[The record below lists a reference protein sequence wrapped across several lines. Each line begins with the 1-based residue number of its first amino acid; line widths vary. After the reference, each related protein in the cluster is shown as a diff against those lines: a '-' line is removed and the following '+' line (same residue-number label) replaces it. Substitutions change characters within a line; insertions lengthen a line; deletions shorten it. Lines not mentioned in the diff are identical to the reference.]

1 MSSRLVARRY
11 AKALLDIGIAHDTLP
26 SLQKELGDL
35 DRLVRSNADLGRLF
49 AAPLIAPS
57 RKAAALDTILEKAGA
72 SQTTRR
78 FLKAVAEGA
87 RLACFHDIVAA
98 SDALVDAHQ
107 GVLEAGVTTAHALS
121 EAQAKT
127 LTEHL
132 SSRTGAT
139 VRLRLHQDASLLGG
153 LKVQV
158 GSTIFDASLQGQ
170 LHQLKAR
177 LLNA

>member
-98 SDALVDAHQ
+98 FDALVDAHQ
-107 GVLEAGVTTAHALS
+107 GVLEAGVTTGWQRYATACVGLDHFGASAPAETLFERFGLTA
-121 EAQAKT
+121 EAVVA
-127 LTEHL
+127 
-132 SSRTGAT
+132 
-139 VRLRLHQDASLLGG
+139 
-153 LKVQV
+153 QV
-158 GSTIFDASLQGQ
+158 
-170 LHQLKAR
+170 KR
-177 LLNA
+177 LL